1 MLIYFFILCC
11 PYEPLK
17 DASIHHLSN
26 VCNSETTFHVW
37 VIPGNQEAQHT
48 PPSVVIVVVLGDED
62 VVLLEQR
69 REVLA
74 DLSPHI
80 QEGHHYQSNP
90 DKTEGGLLPPR
101 RHRNNRVSSSSSL
114 WMVHLH

>member
-1 MLIYFFILCC
+1 ML
-11 PYEPLK
+11 PLRTPK
-17 DASIHHLSN
+17 RR
-26 VCNSETTFHVW
+26 FHVW

-48 PPSVVIVVVLGDED
+48 PPSVIIVVVLGDED

-90 DKTEGGLLPPR
+90 DKTEGGLLPPG
-101 RHRNNRVSSSSSL
+101 VTETTEL
-114 WMVHLH
+114 VHQAACGWCIFTETNTAVQLLDLFSAHLQPGG